1 MTPEYEFAT
10 TDLTQHLYHFAKKD
24 AVFLTEDPKKK
35 AAAPG
40 TGGTTPSAPSTPPAP
55 ATPANPPASPAG
67 A

>member
-10 TDLTQHLYHFAKKD
+10 GDLTQHLYRFAKKD

-35 AAAPG
+35 AADPA
-40 TGGTTPSAPSTPPAP
+40 APPASQE
-55 ATPANPPASPAG
+55 PPASPAG